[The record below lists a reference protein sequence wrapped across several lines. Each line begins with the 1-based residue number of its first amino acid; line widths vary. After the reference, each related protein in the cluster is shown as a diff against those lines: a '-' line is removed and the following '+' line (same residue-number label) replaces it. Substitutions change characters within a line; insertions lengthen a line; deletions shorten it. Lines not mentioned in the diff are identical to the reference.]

1 MDKPNI
7 LYPNDKS
14 NLMKELEIHL
24 ENCYGIRRFKHKFN
38 FGESK
43 TQLVYAPNGVMKSSL
58 ALTLEDIAEGR
69 VSKDRIFTHRV
80 NHREVKVDGNDI
92 DKEAVFVI
100 QRMKPVEFKEAST
113 ILANEK
119 LKNEYDSINAKLNDS
134 KTVFIKLLNPL
145 TGLKVSQV
153 ETEIQNTFDQEFFK
167 FLESYESHINEI
179 TEPIYTN
186 IIFTEI
192 FNDKAVK
199 FLESKD
205 FKLKI
210 QDYIKAYDT
219 LVNENDTLFMKGTFN
234 HFNADTVSKS
244 LKDNNFFL
252 AKHKVKIKEQ
262 EINDATELETLII
275 REKEKVLKDPELK
288 SKFIEID
295 KALNSNA
302 ELRKFRSYI
311 EQNQEIINEFSDL
324 TNFRKKLIINY
335 IAAHKNEYNV
345 LLKLHK
351 DTSHQRAKIIEEAN
365 KEQSQWKEV
374 IDIFKRRFTVPFE
387 VHIKNQSN
395 VILNNQPA
403 SLLFRYKDGDD
414 EKLLGGSELQ
424 EALST
429 GEQRVFYLLNIIFQ
443 IETRKK
449 LKRNQL
455 VVVDDIADSFD
466 YKNKYAIIEY
476 LKDVLDDPHFFMII
490 LTHNFD
496 FYKTIKSRLGAKINY
511 QGNWST
517 IKNAGEITLVK
528 GDKRDVFPNLRSNY
542 DNCDFS
548 FIACIPFVRNL
559 IEFTIGDENDN
570 YFLLTSLLHIKPERE
585 DKEIAKT
592 EDLKVEDVLKV
603 FNSTF
608 AQEKTKKN
616 LERKVFDLILDKSEE
631 IYNLA
636 DGNPLDIKY
645 KICIS
650 IGIRLIAEKF
660 MISKIKN
667 SEFHKHILKK
677 ETGKIVEQYK
687 RDFPTLIDN
696 IGILE
701 RVNLMTAENIH
712 INSFMYEPLIDLT
725 DEHLKTLYND
735 VKNLK

>member
-1 MDKPNI
+1 MT
-7 LYPNDKS
+7 
-14 NLMKELEIHL
+14 ELEIHL

-69 VSKDRIFTHRV
+69 VSKDRIFSHRV
-80 NHREVKVDGNDI
+80 NHREVKVDGVDI
-92 DKEAVFVI
+92 EKDEIFVI
-100 QRMKPVEFKEAST
+100 QRMKTVEFKEAST

-119 LKNEYDSINAKLNDS
+119 LKKEYDSINAKLNES
-134 KTVFIKLLNPL
+134 KAEFIKVLQPL
-145 TGLKVSQV
+145 TGLKVNQI
-153 ETEIQNTFDQEFFK
+153 ETEIQTIFKQDFFK
-167 FLESYESHINEI
+167 FFESYESQINEI
-179 TEPIYTN
+179 IEPVYTN
-186 IIFTEI
+186 ILYTEI

-205 FKLKI
+205 FKSKI
-210 QDYIKAYDT
+210 KDYIKVYDT

-234 HFNADTVSKS
+234 HFNADTITKS
-244 LKDNNFFL
+244 LKDNNFFS

-262 EINDATELETLII
+262 EISDAKELEELII
-275 REKEKVLKDPELK
+275 SEKEKVLKDPELT
-288 SKFIEID
+288 SKFNEID
-295 KALNSNA
+295 KSLNSNA

-311 EQNQEIINEFSDL
+311 EQNQDIIKEFADIN
-324 TNFRKKLIINY
+324 NFRKKLIINY
-335 IAAHKNEYNV
+335 ISTHKNEFNV

-351 DTSHQRAKIIEEAN
+351 DTSEQRAKIVEEAK
-365 KEQSQWKEV
+365 KEQAQWKEV

-387 VHIKNQSN
+387 VQIKNQEN
-395 VILNNQPA
+395 VILNGEPA
-403 SLLFRYKDGDD
+403 SLLFKYKDGNGPDD
-414 EKLLGGSELQ
+414 EKLLGGTELQ
-424 EALST
+424 ESLST

-443 IETRKK
+443 IESRKK
-449 LKRNQL
+449 LKKNQL

-517 IKNAGEITLVK
+517 IRRSGEIELIK
-528 GDKRDVFPNLRSNY
+528 GEKRDVFPILRNNY
-542 DNCDFS
+542 DSCDFT

-559 IEFTIGDENDN
+559 IEFTIGDDNDN
-570 YFLLTSLLHIKPERE
+570 YLLLTSLLHLKPERV
-585 DKEIAKT
+585 DRAIAKT
-592 EDLKVEDVLKV
+592 EDLKVDDVLKI

-608 AQEKTKKN
+608 VQAKTKAN
-616 LERKVFDLILDKSEE
+616 LEDKVFDLILNKSEE
-631 IYNLA
+631 IFNLA

-650 IGIRLIAEKF
+650 IGIRLIAERF
-660 MISKIKN
+660 MISKITDAN
-667 SEFHKHILKK
+667 FHTHILKK

-687 RDFPTLIDN
+687 REFPALSDN
-696 IGILE
+696 IGVLD

-712 INSFMYEPLIDLT
+712 INSFMYEPLMDLT

-735 VKNLK
+735 VKNLV

>member
-1 MDKPNI
+1 MT
-7 LYPNDKS
+7 
-14 NLMKELEIHL
+14 ELEIHL

-69 VSKDRIFTHRV
+69 VSKDRIFSHRV
-80 NHREVKVDGNDI
+80 NHREVKVDGVDI
-92 DKEAVFVI
+92 DKEDIFVI
-100 QRMKPVEFKEAST
+100 QRMKTVEFKEAST

-119 LKNEYDSINAKLNDS
+119 LKKEYDSINAKLNES
-134 KTVFIKLLNPL
+134 KTEFVKLLQPL
-145 TGLKVSQV
+145 TGLKVNQI
-153 ETEIQNTFDQEFFK
+153 ETEIQTIFKQDIFK
-167 FLESYESHINEI
+167 FFESYESQINEI
-179 TEPIYTN
+179 IEPVYTN
-186 IIFTEI
+186 ILYTEI

-205 FKLKI
+205 FKSKI
-210 QDYIKAYDT
+210 KDYIKVYDT

-234 HFNADTVSKS
+234 HFNADTITKS
-244 LKDNNFFL
+244 LKDNNFFS

-262 EINDATELETLII
+262 EISDAKELEELII
-275 REKEKVLKDPELK
+275 SEKEKVLKDPELT
-288 SKFIEID
+288 SKFNEID
-295 KALNSNA
+295 KSLNSNA

-311 EQNQEIINEFSDL
+311 EQNQDIIKEFADL
-324 TNFRKKLIINY
+324 NNFRKKLIINY
-335 IAAHKNEYNV
+335 VSTHKNEFNV

-351 DTSHQRAKIIEEAN
+351 DTSEQRAKIVEEAK
-365 KEQSQWKEV
+365 KEQAQWKEV

-387 VHIKNQSN
+387 VQIKNQEN
-395 VILNNQPA
+395 VILNGEPA
-403 SLLFRYKDGDD
+403 SLLFKYKDGNGPDD

-424 EALST
+424 ESLST

-449 LKRNQL
+449 LNKNQL

-496 FYKTIKSRLGAKINY
+496 FYKTIKSRLGSKIKY

-517 IKNAGEITLVK
+517 IRRAGEIELVK
-528 GDKRDVFPNLRSNY
+528 GEKEDVFPILRSNY
-542 DNCDFS
+542 DNCDFT

-559 IEFTIGDENDN
+559 IEFTIGKDNDK
-570 YFLLTSLLHIKPERE
+570 YLLLTSLLHMKPERV
-585 DKEIAKT
+585 DKAISKT
-592 EDLKVEDVLKV
+592 EDLKVDDVLQI

-608 AQEKTKKN
+608 AQVKTKAN
-616 LERKVFDLILDKSEE
+616 LEDKVLDLILNKSEE

-650 IGIRLIAEKF
+650 IGIRLIAERF
-660 MISKIKN
+660 MISKISDAN
-667 SEFHKHILKK
+667 FHTHILKK

-687 RDFPTLIDN
+687 REFSALTDN
-696 IGILE
+696 IGVLD

-712 INSFMYEPLIDLT
+712 INSFMYEPLMDLT

-735 VKNLK
+735 VKNLA